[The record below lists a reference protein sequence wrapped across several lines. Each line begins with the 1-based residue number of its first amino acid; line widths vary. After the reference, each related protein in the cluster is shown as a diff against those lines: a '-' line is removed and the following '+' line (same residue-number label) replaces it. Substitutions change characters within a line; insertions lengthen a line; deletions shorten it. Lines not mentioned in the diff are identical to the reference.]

1 MTRTTNARLAGFAF
15 LFYIAVGVP
24 AMILMSRATNGD
36 GIVAKLASVAQH
48 VGDVRLAMVL
58 SLLGSCSALVLAVT
72 LYAITREQDAELA
85 MLGMACRLTEGV
97 AGAVSL
103 TSTLGLLGLVANQA
117 GAPDAAKQTLGAFLL
132 GDSPLVAATFF
143 AFGSTFFA
151 YLLLRGRMIPIG
163 LAWLG
168 LAASVLLAVGLPLQL
183 GGLLQGPATRLI
195 WFPMLAFEVPLG
207 LWLLIKG
214 VK

>member
-1 MTRTTNARLAGFAF
+1 MTRTSNARLAGFAF

-24 AMILMSRATNGD
+24 AMVLMSRATSGD
-36 GIVAKLASVAQH
+36 GIAAKLASVAQH
-48 VGDVRLAMVL
+48 AGDVRLAMVL

-72 LYAITREQDAELA
+72 LYAVTREQDSDLA
-85 MLGMACRLTEGV
+85 RLGMACRLTEGV
-97 AGAVSL
+97 VGAVSL
-103 TSTLGLLGLVANQA
+103 TSTLGLLGLAANA
-117 GAPDAAKQTLGAFLL
+117 GAAPDVAAQTLGAFLL
-132 GDSPLVAATFF
+132 DDSPLIAATFF
-143 AFGSTFFA
+143 ACGSTLFA
-151 YLLLRGRMIPIG
+151 WLLLRGRMIPIG

-168 LAASVLLAVGLPLQL
+168 IAASVLLAVGLPLQL

>member
-1 MTRTTNARLAGFAF
+1 MTRTSNARLAGFAF

-24 AMILMSRATNGD
+24 AMVLMSRATSGD
-36 GIVAKLASVAQH
+36 GIAAKLASVAQH
-48 VGDVRLAMVL
+48 AGDVRLAMVL

-72 LYAITREQDAELA
+72 LYAVTREQDSDLA
-85 MLGMACRLTEGV
+85 MLGMVCRLTEGV
-97 AGAVSL
+97 VGAVSL
-103 TSTLGLLGLVANQA
+103 TSTLGLLRLAANAA
-117 GAPDAAKQTLGAFLL
+117 GAPDAAAQTLGAFLL
-132 GDSPLVAATFF
+132 DDSPLVAATFF
-143 AFGSTFFA
+143 AFGSTLFA
-151 YLLLRGRMIPIG
+151 FLLLRGRMIPSG

-168 LAASVLLAVGLPLQL
+168 IAASVLLAVGLPLQL
-183 GGLLQGPATRLI
+183 GGLLHGPATRLI